1 VKAIIL
7 AAGLGRR
14 LESVTG
20 GLPKC
25 MVPVGGVP
33 LLDRMIERIAEV
45 GITELVVVTGHRAAD
60 LEAHLAG
67 SSHPLARGA
76 VRVFNPRYAEW
87 GNFYSLLVAE
97 EAIGG
102 DGFLKLDGD
111 VLMDGGLLPRL
122 LDAPGPAALAID
134 VRGGLGEEEMKAR
147 IDGSGRIVELNKRMD
162 PAAALGEF
170 VGIERIDAALA
181 PRVWSQLRQLIDRGE
196 TDEYYERAYE
206 LLMQDGVGFSV
217 ADVSTATWCEIDD
230 GDDLA
235 AAEALLA
242 RMR

>member
-33 LLDRMIERIAEV
+33 LLDRMIERLAQVAVDQVI
-45 GITELVVVTGHRAAD
+45 VVTGHRAGD
-60 LEAHLAG
+60 LEAHLAR
-67 SSHPLARGA
+67 STHPLARGA

-87 GNFYSLLVAE
+87 GNFYSLLVAK
-97 EAIGG
+97 EAVGG
-102 DGFLKLDGD
+102 DGFIKLDGD
-111 VLMDGGLLPRL
+111 VLMDGRLLPQL
-122 LDAPGPAALAID
+122 LAAPGPAALAVD
-134 VRGGLGEEEMKAR
+134 VRGGLGAEEMKVR
-147 IDGSGRIVELNKRMD
+147 VEGGRIVELNKRMD
-162 PAAALGEF
+162 PARALGEF
-170 VGIERIDAALA
+170 VGIERIDAELA
-181 PRVWSQLRQLIDRGE
+181 PRVWAQLAQLIDRGE

-206 LLMQDGVGFSV
+206 LLMQDGIGFSV
-217 ADVSTATWCEIDD
+217 ADVSEVTWCEIDD

-235 AAEALLA
+235 AAEALLP
-242 RMR
+242 RIG